1 MRSDAQLRAFAL
13 RALRQADG
21 NPLPDRTLRDTLRL
35 AFPNVTLTEGDLG
48 VIIRDLD
55 RDGYIS
61 GTTEPL
67 TGGVVWMLT
76 DKGTIAANK
85 VP

>member
-1 MRSDAQLRAFAL
+1 MRTDAQFRAFAL

-21 NPLPDRTLRDTLRL
+21 NPLPDRTLRDTVRM

-55 RDGYIS
+55 REGFIS
-61 GTTEPL
+61 GTTVLL
-67 TGGVVWMLT
+67 TGDIVWFLTTKGVN
-76 DKGTIAANK
+76 AANQL
-85 VP
+85 P